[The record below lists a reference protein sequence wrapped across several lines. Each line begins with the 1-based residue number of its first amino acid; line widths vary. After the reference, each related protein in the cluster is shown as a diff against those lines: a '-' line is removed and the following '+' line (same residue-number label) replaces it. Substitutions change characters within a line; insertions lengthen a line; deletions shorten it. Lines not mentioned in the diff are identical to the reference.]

1 MNSVHVTIILCTMHW
16 HNLYDDIRPRQGYWT
31 VDWSIPFFHSL
42 SDWPFNTW
50 SLNNLFI
57 CKNTNSFC
65 FQKRRDMT
73 KCKPRLSLYKRKKYK
88 QQIPATKR
96 FQTPEKSHDK
106 RARFVSPISASH
118 SLKRQLNSP
127 FRSSSLKKSP
137 SSSTR
142 KFRRIYSPV
151 TSDQWQDIEVE
162 TLDADIDEDYK
173 LFQTFKSELSKANI
187 WENFSLFLNL
197 VSANSFPLDNLSF
210 LLFLDTVAFYS
221 CKTTTQMV
229 YLPQTKRFWKTG
241 YRLFHAKFLYY
252 MGGPIRT

>member
-1 MNSVHVTIILCTMHW
+1 MTTLGLGRDTEQSTDQFHFFTVSQTGHLIHDLWTIYSFAKIRIHSAFRNVVTWRNASHVCLFTRGRSI
-16 HNLYDDIRPRQGYWT
+16 NNKFRPPN
-31 VDWSIPFFHSL
+31 DSKHP
-42 SDWPFNTW
+42 
-50 SLNNLFI
+50 
-57 CKNTNSFC
+57 K
-65 FQKRRDMT
+65 
-73 KCKPRLSLYKRKKYK
+73 
-88 QQIPATKR
+88 
-96 FQTPEKSHDK
+96 KSHDK
-106 RARFVSPISASH
+106 RARFFSPISASH

-142 KFRRIYSPV
+142 KFRRIYSPA

-162 TLDADIDEDYK
+162 ILDADIDEDYK

-221 CKTTTQMV
+221 CNTTTQMV

-241 YRLFHAKFLYY
+241 YRLFHAKFLY
-252 MGGPIRT
+252 